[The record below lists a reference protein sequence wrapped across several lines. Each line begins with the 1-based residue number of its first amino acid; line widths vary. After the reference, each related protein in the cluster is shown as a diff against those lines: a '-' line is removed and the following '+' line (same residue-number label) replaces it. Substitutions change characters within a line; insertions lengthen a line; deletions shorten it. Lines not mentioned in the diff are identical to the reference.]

1 MGPTLRWVRTR
12 LYGEE
17 HFCLFVRHLKPSPE
31 PVEFPIET
39 NGIVVRLMTE
49 RDRVETLIR
58 RYEPRGVRGPCE
70 GMMATRGSRVVGA
83 AWYADTVT
91 AVEPWY
97 RAVEPH
103 LIPPARFTAGIF
115 VVPGNKGAAWAL
127 AKSASDRLASAG
139 VRTIVG
145 LVGIRNAPSVLLSR
159 LLGARMVARV
169 SVRYRLGRRVTTVET
184 VTNDGDTG
192 IAVYQNT

>member
-1 MGPTLRWVRTR
+1 MGPTLRRVRTR
-12 LYGEE
+12 LYGGE
-17 HFCLFVRHLKPSPE
+17 HFCLFVRHLTPPPD

-49 RDRVETLIR
+49 HDRGEALIR
-58 RYEPRGVRGPCE
+58 RYEPRGIRGPCE
-70 GMMATRGSRVVGA
+70 GIVATRGGRVVGA

-91 AVEPWY
+91 AMEPWY

-115 VVPGNKGAAWAL
+115 VVRGNKGAAWAL
-127 AKSASDRLASAG
+127 VKSASDRLASAG

-159 LLGARMVARV
+159 FLGARMVGRV
-169 SVRYRLGRRVTTVET
+169 SVRYRLGRRLITVET
-184 VTNDGDTG
+184 VTNDRDTG
-192 IAVYQNT
+192 ITVYRNA